1 MILLNMK
8 MEDDRNK
15 SILKQIR
22 YKKKSQQDSFLEKID
37 KNNVDEFELEQELT

>member
-1 MILLNMK
+1 MTLLNLK

-22 YKKKSQQDSFLEKID
+22 SKKKSQQDSFLEKID
-37 KNNVDEFELEQELT
+37 KKNVDEFELEQELT